1 MKYVPFWD
9 ILPHPRTTSLA
20 AFMAWSC
27 TPAGSDCAGH
37 SSGFSA
43 LSSLNSGNG
52 WVFQS
57 SSGACFP
64 HYTLFVLVHSCHE
77 NFPIRCCYLI
87 PWINFSTYPTPS
99 ILHSVF
105 LVSVIGITLVIR
117 VKIFKDVFILEKF
130 THVFNEILLYPP
142 LLSPLTLSSQLQVI
156 LFVCDYSWYQIVSM
170 GVIKSFTKSTNVC
183 VPAIDYDMEN
193 LVVATFS

>member
-1 MKYVPFWD
+1 MHIQLPFSILLNHNKTDEWLSFLPQPSLVPWTSQVNRIALLTSSDHGAHPYHIGQKLSGSRCTRPFWD
-9 ILPHPRTTSLA
+9 ILPHPRTTSLSA
-20 AFMAWSC
+20 SMAWSC

-43 LSSLNSGNG
+43 LSSQNSGNG

-64 HYTLFVLVHSCHE
+64 HYTLFVLVHRCHE
-77 NFPIRCCYLI
+77 NFSIRCCYLI

-130 THVFNEILLYPP
+130 THVFNEI
-142 LLSPLTLSSQLQVI
+142 
-156 LFVCDYSWYQIVSM
+156 
-170 GVIKSFTKSTNVC
+170 
-183 VPAIDYDMEN
+183 
-193 LVVATFS
+193 

>member
-37 SSGFSA
+37 SSGFSV
-43 LSSLNSGNG
+43 LSSQNSGNG

-64 HYTLFVLVHSCHE
+64 RYTLFVLVHSCHE
-77 NFPIRCCYLI
+77 NFPIQCCYLI

-117 VKIFKDVFILEKF
+117 VKFLKMCLFLRSSHMYSMKYYYIHPYF
-130 THVFNEILLYPP
+130 P
-142 LLSPLTLSSQLQVI
+142 LWLSPPN
-156 LFVCDYSWYQIVSM
+156 F
-170 GVIKSFTKSTNVC
+170 KSFFLC
-183 VPAIDYDMEN
+183 VITHDIK
-193 LVVATFS
+193 